1 MRNELSDLAAFAL
14 IANERSFT
22 RAAERLGVSQSAL
35 SHSMRGLE
43 KRLGIEL
50 LARTSRSV
58 SPTAAGEHLLKE
70 LAPALEQIERS
81 LNELRKRTVRPA
93 GRIRL
98 VIPRVV
104 ISTILMPKL
113 AAFAREHP
121 EVYSTSQPQTTRWTS
136 LRPVTMQASRS
147 ASTSNA
153 T

>member
-1 MRNELSDLAAFAL
+1 MMRSELNDLSAFAV
-14 IANERSFT
+14 IARERSFT

-58 SPTAAGEHLLKE
+58 SATAAGEHLLKE
-70 LAPALEQIERS
+70 LAPALEQIELS

-98 VIPRVV
+98 IIPRIA
-104 ISTILMPKL
+104 ISTMLMPNWPL
-113 AAFAREHP
+113 SR
-121 EVYSTSQPQTTRWTS
+121 VNTRRSCSTSRRQATQWTS
-136 LRPVTMQASRS
+136 LQLVTMQASR
-147 ASTSNA
+147 
-153 T
+153 